1 MLVPIVHKDVPSM
14 LNQLVVPINVRLILY
29 MCSNVY
35 LVSYMPSNAHFVL
48 YMCSNIVLYVPTNV
62 HLAIQTCWSDLACW
76 ILIDRTINDTC

>member
-35 LVSYMPSNAHFVL
+35 LVSYMPSNVHFVL

-62 HLAIQTCWSDLACW
+62 HLAIQTCWSDLAC
-76 ILIDRTINDTC
+76 